1 MHGEDLTQEELE
13 ALVRAETERA
23 FDARIVAELERVPD
37 LTAAIPEDFAA
48 KVAAQVPAKKVQS
61 ARRFA
66 AVRTTHYGR
75 FAMWAGLAVLLVLM
89 VFVSRGS
96 ELTAVSMTVETLLFV
111 ELAAIAVWLA
121 LRRWR
126 EG

>member
-13 ALVRAETERA
+13 ALLRVETERA
-23 FDARIVAELERVPD
+23 FDARIVAGLERVPD

-48 KVAAQVPAKKVQS
+48 KVAARVPAKKVQS

-75 FAMWAGLAVLLVLM
+75 FAMWAGLAVLLVLT
-89 VFVSRGS
+89 VFASRGS
-96 ELTAVSMTVETLLFV
+96 LSVVSMTVEALLFM
-111 ELAAIAVWLA
+111 EFAAIAVWLA
-121 LRRWR
+121 LRSWR

>member
-13 ALVRAETERA
+13 ALLRVETERA
-23 FDARIVAELERVPD
+23 FDARIIAELERVPD

-61 ARRFA
+61 ARTFA
-66 AVRTTHYGR
+66 AVRTTHYGQ
-75 FAMWAGLAVLLVLM
+75 FAMWAGLAVLLVLT
-89 VFVSRGS
+89 VFASRGS
-96 ELTAVSMTVETLLFV
+96 LSVVSMTVEALLFM
-111 ELAAIAVWLA
+111 EFAAIAVWLA
-121 LRRWR
+121 LRSWR